1 MTGIINQNRPA
12 RKSGLGIVEPVRL
25 TAVLLIVLTIS
36 NRLFGLPIPPPET
49 RDRNSDYREWAV
61 KTADSFI
68 KRNPDYRVTYESDRA
83 RAKWNYEQG
92 LMLNAL
98 YALWLTTGDRRYY
111 DFIVKN
117 VDQFVADDGTI
128 RTYQPSEYKL
138 DDIEPGQTLLRLYR
152 QTGEG
157 KYKKAADRLRQQL
170 ANQPRTSEGGF
181 WHKQIYPGQMW
192 LDGLYMAEPFYAE
205 YEKEFATQP
214 DYADIIN
221 QFKLIYARTYDPAT
235 GLLYHGWDEQ
245 RQQIWAD
252 PQTGLSRHF
261 WGRGIGWY
269 LMALVDVLEI
279 IPQDTPERELLLR
292 QLNDLSRAVAQVR
305 DANSKVWYQVLNL
318 KDRQDNYR
326 ESSASAMFIYS
337 FTKGVNLGYLPREYR
352 KLAEESFQGFLN
364 EFVVVNDTGLVDIRH
379 ACSGAGLGGKQQR
392 DGSFEYYVSE
402 PQRTNDFKAVGP
414 FILAAIELEKCQ
426 NNNK

>member
-1 MTGIINQNRPA
+1 MTGIINQNRPE
-12 RKSGLGIVEPVRL
+12 RKSGLGIVKPVRL
-25 TAVLLIVLTIS
+25 TAALLIVLMIS
-36 NRLFGLPIPPPET
+36 DRLFGLPIPPPKT
-49 RDRNSDYREWAV
+49 LDRNPDYREWAV

-68 KRNPDYRVTYESDRA
+68 KRNPDYRMTYESDRA
-83 RAKWNYEQG
+83 AAKWNYEQG

-117 VDQFVADDGTI
+117 IDQFVADDGTI

-152 QTGEG
+152 QTGDE
-157 KYKKAADRLRQQL
+157 KYKKAADLLRQQL

-192 LDGLYMAEPFYAE
+192 LDGLYMAEPFYAK
-205 YEKEFATQP
+205 YEKEFTAQP
-214 DYADIIN
+214 DYADIIS
-221 QFKLIYARTYDPAT
+221 QFQLIYAQTYDPAT

-252 PQTGLSRHF
+252 TTTGRSKHF

-269 LMALVDVLEI
+269 LMALMDVLEI
-279 IPQDTPERELLLR
+279 IPQDTPERELLLQ
-292 QLNDLSRAVAQVR
+292 QLNDLARAVEQVR

-318 KDRQDNYR
+318 KDRQGNYR

-337 FTKGVNLGYLPREYR
+337 FAKGVNLGYLPREYQ
-352 KLAEESFQGFLN
+352 KLAEESFLGFLK
-364 EFVVVNDTGLVDIRH
+364 EFVVVNDTGLVDVRH

-402 PQRTNDFKAVGP
+402 PQRTNDFKAIGP
-414 FILAAIELEKCQ
+414 FIMAAIELEKCRS
-426 NNNK
+426 NNK